1 MEGCI
6 RFVLPVDRG
15 GLFSRQPPEWLEVEL
30 RQRLFELL
38 RPRAGASGV
47 EPVRCSCCG
56 AGDVEDLQVALVV
69 VVGVQLQEV
78 NLPRLVKVLWT
89 ARLGRSSS
97 MRASIIGSEDHTN
110 SLATDVT
117 M

>member
-1 MEGCI
+1 MLMLWCPYA
-6 RFVLPVDRG
+6 L
-15 GLFSRQPPEWLEVEL
+15 
-30 RQRLFELL
+30 
-38 RPRAGASGV
+38 
-47 EPVRCSCCG
+47 
-56 AGDVEDLQVALVV
+56 ALVV